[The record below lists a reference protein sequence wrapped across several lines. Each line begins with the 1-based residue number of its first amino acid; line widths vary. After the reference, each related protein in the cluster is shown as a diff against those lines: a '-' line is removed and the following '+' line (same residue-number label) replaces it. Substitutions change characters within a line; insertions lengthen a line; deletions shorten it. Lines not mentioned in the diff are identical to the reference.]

1 MAVQDVELRSPGAN
15 PQDINFTSASGPT
28 YIASLTEA
36 VSLSETLSTLR
47 RNTVPLAETVALSEL
62 FAARTPKDTVRF
74 NASADRLDMA
84 TGAWPTSNTWSLCF
98 WGKIIVD
105 TNNETHFVSLD
116 TAFSS
121 SRHSIKT
128 DVTGTQLYWEDT
140 GIGRVNI
147 GSMVVG
153 KWYFICATSNA
164 GVATAAA
171 MGDET
176 TAVGALT
183 TGSAATAITY
193 GSGYIGSDGNGL
205 GLFLNGSMGMLRIWD
220 GVVLTL
226 AEFQAE
232 QFSHTVIRTSN
243 LLDVY
248 QLNSPATV
256 LNDTSGNS
264 HTLTNLGSG
273 SWTEEIGPVFVE
285 AYNQALRINAAQ
297 DTLQLTTLS
306 NISNVTMLGWF
317 RIVNARGFSTVFSFE
332 NTGLGQ
338 FNEVGFEGT
347 GLGLSTIDG
356 GGYTTHVTLTA
367 GVWYKVAWIL
377 TSGSYT
383 VYFGTEGSALTTY
396 TGTRV
401 NLTGSPDLQQI
412 GGTSAAAEWLD
423 GRFSGVRVWNAV
435 LTSGECAT
443 EFTSASPVRTADL
456 LGAWLPPSVTVG
468 TVYTAI
474 SGTNLAQGSTAGSP
488 VYTLEAGPLLDS
500 SGGPTAYTGSV
511 AETVSLAEAILVHFN
526 AKTTAAETVSLTE
539 STSALL
545 GAIQALSETLTF
557 SESLAAVRR
566 TIQALSETVTIS
578 EALAAIRH
586 MANTVVETV
595 VVSEAAVAVKHVF
608 ITAAETV
615 TVSESLASQFVGH
628 STLSETVTLSEALVG
643 RIRFI
648 SALSE
653 TVSVSETDAAHR
665 ASTTSLTE
673 TATLSELLTARLHVL
688 QSLAETISISE
699 SLLAKYNAKAA
710 VTETVTLS
718 EALASRFTGHASLVE
733 TVTLAESLVGALSFR
748 ATISE
753 TVTVSEVLASRLNA
767 KPALAE
773 TLTLSESLASLAIL
787 HATLT
792 ETVTLSESLTSQAGF
807 HTTAA
812 ETVSLSETLATLG
825 HFHSTVTE
833 AVTLTESLVALK
845 RAAAALADAV
855 AVAESLAAKAAF
867 HAAQAET
874 VGFSEALAGT
884 ELDHISLTESVTLS
898 ESLATRG
905 VFRSTLADTVTLS
918 ESLSTLRKAIVALT
932 ETDTLSE
939 TLTAVAKLKNA
950 LSESMTLSESL
961 ASKAQF
967 RATLAE
973 TDTFSESI
981 SVGGS
986 TNYSSFVAETVTL
999 SESVAA
1005 KFRAHATAAETVALS
1020 DTTAALKK
1028 ALATL
1033 VETVTSSEAV
1043 SATYTP
1049 RPPLHE
1055 TVTLLETVSLAESLV
1070 SHWVSRALLSET
1082 IVLSESM
1089 ATKARFLQQMQP
1101 QNWTL
1106 TEDVSSLRVYL
1117 ESLTESVVVSD
1128 SLSSLA
1134 HFIQPLGET
1143 LPIVD
1148 IISLAEPGHS
1158 EEALAEVVLLD
1169 ESLSARLRTHGVVGE
1184 TVRFAEEMRELETL
1198 SFRQPMLYPQV
1209 IVAQKTQAQ
1218 KAADDLAAAKAAAQK
1233 KLNTLKGR

>member
-1 MAVQDVELRSPGAN
+1 MAVQDVELRSPGAG
-15 PQDINFTSASGPT
+15 PQDINLASASGPT
-28 YIASLTEA
+28 FIASLSET
-36 VSLSETLSTLR
+36 VSLSETLASLR

-62 FAARTPKDTVRF
+62 LAARTPKDTVRF
-74 NASADRLDMA
+74 DSSADRLDMA

-116 TAFSS
+116 TTFSS

-128 DVTGTQLYWEDT
+128 DATGTQLYWEDT

-176 TAVGALT
+176 TPVGALT

-205 GLFLNGSMGMLRIWD
+205 GQFLNGSMGMLRIWD
-220 GVVLTL
+220 GVVLSL

-232 QFSHTVIRTSN
+232 QYSHNPFRTSN

-248 QLNSPATV
+248 QLNSPATI
-256 LNDTSGNS
+256 LNDTSGNG

-273 SWTEEIGPVFVE
+273 SWTSEIGPVFTE
-285 AYNQALRINAAQ
+285 AYNKALRIDAAQ
-297 DTLQLTTLS
+297 DTLQLTTRS
-306 NISNVTMLGWF
+306 NISNITMLGWF
-317 RIVNARGFSTVFSFE
+317 YIVNARAFATVFSFE

-338 FNEVGFEGT
+338 FNEVGFDGT
-347 GLGLSTIDG
+347 GLSLNTIDA
-356 GGYTTHVTLTA
+356 GGYTPHITLTT

-377 TSGSYT
+377 TPGSYT

-396 TGTRV
+396 TATRV
-401 NLTGSPDLQQI
+401 NLTGTPDLQQI
-412 GGTSAAAEWLD
+412 GGTSASGEWLD

-443 EFTSASPVRTADL
+443 EFTSASPVRSANL
-456 LGAWLPPSVTVG
+456 LGAWLPPSVTLG
-468 TVYTAI
+468 TVLTAL

-488 VYTLEAGPLLDS
+488 VYTLETGPILDS
-500 SGGPTAYTGSV
+500 AGGPTAYTGSV
-511 AETVSLAEAILVHFN
+511 AETVSLAEALLVHYN
-526 AKTTAAETVSLTE
+526 AKTTTAETVSLTE
-539 STSALL
+539 SAASLRR
-545 GAIQALSETLTF
+545 AIQALSETVTF

-566 TIQALSETVTIS
+566 TIQALSETVTVS
-578 EALAAIRH
+578 ESLAALRH
-586 MANTVVETV
+586 MANTVSETV
-595 VVSEAAVAVKHVF
+595 TVSEAVVAVKHVF

-615 TVSESLASQFVGH
+615 TTSESLASKFVGH
-628 STLSETVTLSEALVG
+628 ATLSETVTLSEALIG
-643 RIRFI
+643 RLRFI

-653 TVSVSETDAAHR
+653 TVTVSETEAAHR

-688 QSLAETISISE
+688 QSLAETVSISE
-699 SLLAKYNAKAA
+699 SLLSKYNAKATL
-710 VTETVTLS
+710 TETVTLA

-753 TVTVSEVLASRLNA
+753 TVTVAEVLASRFNA
-767 KPALAE
+767 KPAIAE
-773 TLTLSESLASLAIL
+773 SLTLSESLASLAVL
-787 HATLT
+787 HSTLT
-792 ETVTLSESLTSQAGF
+792 ETVTLNESVASQAKF
-807 HTTAA
+807 SATAA
-812 ETVSLSETLATLG
+812 ETVNLSETLATLG

-845 RAAAALADAV
+845 RAAAALAETV
-855 AVAESLAAKAAF
+855 AVAESLASKAAF

-874 VGFSEALAGT
+874 VGFSEALAGA
-884 ELDHISLTESVTLS
+884 ELDHISLSENVTLS

-905 VFRSTLADTVTLS
+905 VFRSSLTETATLS
-918 ESLSTLRKAIVALT
+918 ESLSTLRKAIVALA

-939 TLTAVAKLKNA
+939 TLTAVARLKNA
-950 LSESMTLSESL
+950 LSESLALSDSL
-961 ASKAQF
+961 ASKARF
-967 RATLAE
+967 RVTVSE

-986 TNYSSFVAETVTL
+986 TNYSSAVAETVTL
-999 SESVAA
+999 SESISA
-1005 KFRAHATAAETVALS
+1005 KFRAHATAAETVTLS

-1028 ALATL
+1028 TLATL

-1043 SATYTP
+1043 SAIYTP

-1055 TVTLLETVSLAESLV
+1055 TVSLLETVSLAESLV

-1082 IVLSESM
+1082 VVLSESM

-1101 QNWTL
+1101 QNWAL
-1106 TEDVSSLRVYL
+1106 TENVASIRAFLA
-1117 ESLTESVVVSD
+1117 SVAETVPVSD
-1128 SLSSLA
+1128 SLFSLTN
-1134 HFIQPLGET
+1134 FIQPLGET

-1148 IISLAEPGHS
+1148 LISLAEPGHS
-1158 EEALAEVVLLD
+1158 QEALSEVVLLD
-1169 ESLSARLRTHGVVGE
+1169 ESLSTRLGTHGTVGE

-1198 SFRQPMLYPQV
+1198 TFRQPMLYPQV
-1209 IVAQKTQAQ
+1209 VIAQKTQAQ

-1233 KLNTLKGR
+1233 KLNALKGR

>member
-15 PQDINFTSASGPT
+15 PQDINFTSGSGPT
-28 YIASLTEA
+28 YIASLSEA

-74 NASADRLDMA
+74 DSQADRLDMA
-84 TGAWPTSNTWSLCF
+84 AGAWPTTNTWSLCF
-98 WGKIIVD
+98 WGRVIVD
-105 TNNETHFVSLD
+105 TNNETYFVTFDS
-116 TAFSS
+116 TFSS
-121 SRHSIKT
+121 SHHAIKT
-128 DVTGTQLYWEDT
+128 DGTGTQLYWEDT

-176 TAVGALT
+176 TAVGTLT
-183 TGSAATAITY
+183 TGAAPAAITY
-193 GSGYIGSDGNGL
+193 AAGYVGSDGNGI
-205 GLFLNGSMGMLRIWD
+205 GMFLNGSMGMLRVWD

-248 QLNSPATV
+248 QLNSPATI
-256 LNDTSGNS
+256 LNDTSGNG

-273 SWTEEIGPVFVE
+273 TWTAEIGPVFAE
-285 AYNQALRINAAQ
+285 AYNQSLRINAAQ

-306 NISNVTMLGWF
+306 NISNITMLGWF
-317 RIVNARGFSTVFSFE
+317 RIVNARAFSTVFSFE

-338 FNEVGFEGT
+338 FNEIGFDGT
-347 GLGLSTIDG
+347 GLSLNTIDN
-356 GGYTTHVTLTA
+356 GGYTPHVTLST
-367 GVWYKVAWIL
+367 GIWYKVAWIL

-401 NLTGSPDLQQI
+401 NLTGTPDLQQI
-412 GGTSAAAEWLD
+412 GGTSATGEWLD

-435 LTSGECAT
+435 LTSGQCAT
-443 EFTSASPVRTADL
+443 EFTSASPVLTTNL

-468 TVYTAI
+468 TVYTAL

-488 VYTLEAGPLLDS
+488 VYTLEPGPLLDTA
-500 SGGPTAYTGSV
+500 GGPTAYTGSV
-511 AETVSLAEAILVHFN
+511 AETVSLAEVLLVHYN

-539 STSALL
+539 SAASLRR
-545 GAIQALSETLTF
+545 AIQALSETVTF

-566 TIQALSETVTIS
+566 TIQALSETVTVS
-578 EALAAIRH
+578 EALSAIRH

-595 VVSEAAVAVKHVF
+595 VVSEAVVAVKHVF

-615 TVSESLASQFVGH
+615 TVSESLASRFVGH

-648 SALSE
+648 GALSE
-653 TVSVSETDAAHR
+653 TVTVSETDAAHR

-673 TATLSELLTARLHVL
+673 TVTLSELLTARLHVI
-688 QSLAETISISE
+688 QSLAETITVSE
-699 SLLAKYNAKAA
+699 SLLSKYSAKAA
-710 VTETVTLS
+710 LAETVTLA

-733 TVTLAESLVGALSFR
+733 TATLAESLVGALSFR
-748 ATISE
+748 AIVSE
-753 TVTVSEVLASRLNA
+753 TVTISEVLASRFNA
-767 KPALAE
+767 KPVLAE
-773 TLTLSESLASLAIL
+773 TLTLSESLASLAVL
-787 HATLT
+787 HSTLT
-792 ETVTLSESLTSQAGF
+792 ETVTLSESLASKAQF
-807 HTTAA
+807 HATAV

-825 HFHSTVTE
+825 HFRSTVTE

-845 RAAAALADAV
+845 RAAAALAETV
-855 AVAESLAAKAAF
+855 TVAESLASKAAF

-874 VGFSEALAGT
+874 VGFSEALAGA
-884 ELDHISLTESVTLS
+884 ERDHISLTESVTLS

-905 VFRSTLADTVTLS
+905 VFHSTLVETVTLT

-950 LSESMTLSESL
+950 LSESVTLSESL
-961 ASKAQF
+961 ASKARF

-986 TNYSSFVAETVTL
+986 TNYSSALAETVTL
-999 SESVAA
+999 SESVSA

-1033 VETVTSSEAV
+1033 SETVTSSEAV
-1043 SATYTP
+1043 SSTYTP

-1055 TVTLLETVSLAESLV
+1055 TVSLLETVSLAESLV

-1082 IVLSESM
+1082 VVLSESM
-1089 ATKARFLQQMQP
+1089 ATEARFLQQMQP

-1106 TEDVSSLRVYL
+1106 TEDVASIRAFLASV
-1117 ESLTESVVVSD
+1117 TETVPVSD
-1128 SLSSLA
+1128 SLSSLV

-1158 EEALAEVVLLD
+1158 QEALAEVVLLD
-1169 ESLSARLRTHGVVGE
+1169 ESLSTRLGTHGVVGE

-1198 SFRQPMLYPQV
+1198 TFRQPMLYPQV
-1209 IVAQKTQAQ
+1209 VIAQKTQAQ